1 MKKKFVMV
9 LLSVAIMGAGMA
21 SAGWSV
27 WAGRASN
34 PESGGAPTLRR

>member
-21 SAGWSV
+21 SAGWSA
-27 WAGRASN
+27 WAGKVPNGQS
-34 PESGGAPTLRR
+34 GAPTVKR